1 MLYAISLTNIS
12 MLLLNEMLL
21 PEIFIAVWHSDHI
34 QAVLNCQ
41 RDTNKLMEYQWVPFL
56 GQH

>member
-1 MLYAISLTNIS
+1 

-21 PEIFIAVWHSDHI
+21 PEIFIAVWYSDRI